1 MQELLLK
8 FTKNLVKLWT
18 MWKWPNIKLPTKE
31 NGKFDMYGKIIQE
44 KESDL
49 GCESTGFVIDVWF
62 SVSSSLWGSR
72 AWMGI
77 VLLTLVL
84 EKWTRFSKKNLI
96 VLDFSGV
103 YLSFQVYKVWYADYF
118 FCTGVDLL
126 LVKMLSWVCNT
137 EV

>member
-18 MWKWPNIKLPTKE
+18 MRKWPNIKLPTKE

-62 SVSSSLWGSR
+62 SVSSSL
-72 AWMGI
+72 
-77 VLLTLVL
+77 
-84 EKWTRFSKKNLI
+84 
-96 VLDFSGV
+96 
-103 YLSFQVYKVWYADYF
+103 
-118 FCTGVDLL
+118 
-126 LVKMLSWVCNT
+126 
-137 EV
+137 